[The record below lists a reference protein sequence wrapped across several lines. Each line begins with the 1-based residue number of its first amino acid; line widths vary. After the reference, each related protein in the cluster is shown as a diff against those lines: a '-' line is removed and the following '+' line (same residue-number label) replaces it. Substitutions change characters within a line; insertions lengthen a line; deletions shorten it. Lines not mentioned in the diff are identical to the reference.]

1 MCLLFFQH
9 IVLHYYIAWDYE
21 PMQVFTAV
29 YIVMFVTLFEMI
41 YRQTI
46 FFRLVGWWQALFLC
60 LWSLEQKLYK
70 EATLPKKHHKNV
82 VWKTSEDYKDTKEKF
97 EMIETFPRLLNEL
110 KTNISMLTWRG

>member
-1 MCLLFFQH
+1 MA
-9 IVLHYYIAWDYE
+9 VWWDDDRHSSC
-21 PMQVFTAV
+21 VCGHWNRNST
-29 YIVMFVTLFEMI
+29 
-41 YRQTI
+41 
-46 FFRLVGWWQALFLC
+46 
-60 LWSLEQKLYK
+60 SNDK

>member
-1 MCLLFFQH
+1 M
-9 IVLHYYIAWDYE
+9 
-21 PMQVFTAV
+21 FTAV

-46 FFRLVGWWQALFLC
+46 FFPLMAVWWDDDRHSSC
-60 LWSLEQKLYK
+60 VCGHWNRNSTSNDK